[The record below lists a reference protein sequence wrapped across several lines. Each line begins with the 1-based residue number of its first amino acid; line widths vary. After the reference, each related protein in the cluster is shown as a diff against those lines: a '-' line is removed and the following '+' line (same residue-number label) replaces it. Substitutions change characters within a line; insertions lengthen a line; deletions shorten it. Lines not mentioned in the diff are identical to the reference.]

1 MSVSAALLPTPARY
15 KRGGGGYGEADVL
28 AACYRRILEVSD
40 GLSARSI
47 AVPAIATGVYG
58 FPMRAAARIAVRTLL
73 ATPTD
78 VETVRL
84 VAFDGDARDVPASAL
99 ELALADG

>member
-1 MSVSAALLPTPARY
+1 VAAGAWTAPSIARRA
-15 KRGGGGYGEADVL
+15 RGSPRRDRR
-28 AACYRRILEVSD
+28 YRRILEVSD

-58 FPMRAAARIAVRTLL
+58 FPMEAAARIAVRTLL